1 MFLTDGEEECNDK
14 SNKDDIPGNINN
26 PELLQDIVDRNIR
39 VVTIAF
45 G

>member
-1 MFLTDGEEECNDK
+1 MFLTDGEESCGTN
-14 SNKDDIPGNINN
+14 NRDDIPGDITN
-26 PELLQDIVDRNIR
+26 PDLLNDIVDRKIR

>member
-1 MFLTDGEEECNDK
+1 MFLTDGDEACNRYDDE
-14 SNKDDIPGNINN
+14 DDIPGNINN

>member
-1 MFLTDGEEECNDK
+1 MFLTDGEEKCHEYDE
-14 SNKDDIPGNINN
+14 DDIPGGITN
-26 PELLQDIVDRNIR
+26 PDLLNKIVDRKIR